1 VVDDAEYSGKGEGV
15 KRVVAKTGVVGP
27 RSLDLRSF
35 FHYRGFY
42 HGDWVGES
50 KTFLKC
56 MQRMQYLKIGFK
68 CMILKRKW

>member
-1 VVDDAEYSGKGEGV
+1 LDLGEEVRGPWV
-15 KRVVAKTGVVGP
+15 REP
-27 RSLDLRSF
+27 RSLVLHSF